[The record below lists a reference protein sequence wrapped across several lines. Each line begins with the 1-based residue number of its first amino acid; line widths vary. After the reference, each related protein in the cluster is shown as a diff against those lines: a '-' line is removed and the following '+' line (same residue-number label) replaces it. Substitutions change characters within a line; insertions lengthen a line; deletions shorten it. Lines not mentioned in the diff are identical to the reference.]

1 MSEAI
6 KVSEEPNDES
16 EKGVIMRKQTELI
29 LKHIQ
34 NYPFDLFKVRI
45 D

>member
-1 MSEAI
+1 MQ
-6 KVSEEPNDES
+6 VSEEAKDES
-16 EKGVIMRKQTELI
+16 EEHVIMRKQTELI